1 MKKKFILA
9 AAAMTACC
17 IAANAEVREL
27 APFYP
32 CDNWSITLNGGVAA
46 PLNPTAGSFGDNLRG
61 VASLEVRKQIAPSF
75 GLGLEGD
82 FGFNT
87 STWNKRPSMRNVV
100 DNIYV
105 GPFAAVNLNNLFAGY
120 AGQPRVVEVE
130 LVGGV
135 GWLHSFVPKAQGPD
149 YDDLGLKGG
158 INLNFNLG
166 ADKAWTVSLKPAIIW
181 NATNREHTVF
191 SGKDAA
197 LELMAGVTYH
207 FGNSNGTHSFAF
219 AAPCDYSEYN
229 DQINALRAMVVAQEA
244 GIADLATANA
254 NLKAQLDECL
264 NRPATVVTNTVV
276 ETNNNLQSV
285 RYVFYRVGSS
295 TITSDQQPNVEMI
308 ANYMKKNPK
317 STVVIKGY
325 ASKDGNLSFNERLA
339 AARAQSVK
347 TMLVNKFGIKADRIK
362 AEGQGIG
369 EMFKEESWN
378 RVAICIL
385 DDNN

>member
-1 MKKKFILA
+1 MKKFILA
-9 AAAMTACC
+9 A
-17 IAANAEVREL
+17 IATGALSGVANAENREL
-27 APFYP
+27 APVAP
-32 CDNWSITLNGGVAA
+32 CDNWSITLKGGIAN
-46 PLNPTAGSFGDNLRG
+46 PLNATHGSFKDNIRG
-61 VASLEVRKQIAPSF
+61 AAGMEVRKQIAPAF
-75 GLGLEGD
+75 GLGVESD

-87 STWNKRPSMRNVV
+87 STWNKRPSKHNVI
-100 DNIYV
+100 DDMYI
-105 GPFAAVNLNNLFAGY
+105 GLFGAVNLNNLFAGY
-120 AGQPRVVEVE
+120 AGQPRVCEVE
-130 LVGGV
+130 IVGGA
-135 GWLHSFVPKAQGPD
+135 GWLHGFVPRSQGPD
-149 YDDLGLKGG
+149 YDNMGVKTGL
-158 INLNFNLG
+158 NLNFNLG
-166 ADKAWTVSLKPAIIW
+166 ESRAWTIGLKPAIIW
-181 NATNREHTVF
+181 NVTENGYKAF
-191 SGKDAA
+191 SGRTAA

-207 FGNSNGTHSFAF
+207 FGCANGTHSFAF
-219 AAPCDYSEYN
+219 AAPCDYSAYN

-244 GIADLATANA
+244 GIADLTSANA

-276 ETNNNLQSV
+276 ETNNNLQSI
-285 RYVFYRVGSS
+285 RYVFYRIGSS
-295 TITSDQQPNVEMI
+295 KITADQQPNIEMI

-347 TMLVNKFGIKADRIK
+347 SMLTNKYGIKASRIK

>member
-1 MKKKFILA
+1 MKNFILA
-9 AAAMTACC
+9 A
-17 IAANAEVREL
+17 IATIAFTGVANAETREL
-27 APFYP
+27 APFAP
-32 CDNWSITLNGGVAA
+32 CDNWSITLKGGIAT
-46 PLNPTAGSFGDNLRG
+46 PLNRMEGSFKENIRG
-61 VASLEVRKQIAPSF
+61 VAGLEIRKQIAPSF
-75 GLGLEGD
+75 GLGAEGD

-87 STWNKRPSMRNVV
+87 STWNKRHSMHNIV
-100 DNIYV
+100 DNSYV
-105 GPFAAVNLNNLFAGY
+105 GLFGAVNLNNLFAGY
-120 AGQPRVVEVE
+120 AGQPRPFEIE
-130 LVGGV
+130 LVAGT
-135 GWLHSFVPKAQGPD
+135 GWIHGFRPSSQGSD
-149 YDDLGLKGG
+149 YDDIGVKTGL
-158 INLNFNLG
+158 NLNFNLG
-166 ADKAWTVSLKPAIIW
+166 EAKAWTIALKPSILW
-181 NATNREHTVF
+181 NASGKEFKAF
-191 SGKDAA
+191 SGRAA
-197 LELMAGVTYH
+197 TLGLLAGITYH

-229 DQINALRAMVVAQEA
+229 EQINSLRAMVTAQEA
-244 GIADLATANA
+244 GIADLTTTNA
-254 NLKAQLDECL
+254 NLKAQLNECL

-276 ETNNNLQSV
+276 ETNNNLQSI
-285 RYVFYRVGSS
+285 RYIFYKIGSS
-295 TITSDQQPNVEMI
+295 KITSDQQPNVEMI

-347 TMLVNKFGIKADRIK
+347 SMLTNKYGIKADRIK